1 MNKKNTSIGQD
12 IIDLITLFDENKKE
26 MYKPILEKIDK
37 AIKEK
42 KVLKFT
48 RLNLEDLS
56 FLLGN
61 ERLYFYTSRLDTKS
75 SIIYQALKDEI
86 IDRINN

>member
-1 MNKKNTSIGQD
+1 MNNNNSIGQSVL
-12 IIDLITLFDENKKE
+12 DLMTFFEKKKKE
-26 MYKPILEKIDK
+26 IYKPIVEKIDK
-37 AIKEK
+37 AIKNK

-61 ERLYFYTSRLDTKS
+61 DRLYFYTSRFYTKS

-86 IDRINN
+86 IDRINK

>member
-12 IIDLITLFDENKKE
+12 IIDLMTLFNENKKE

-48 RLNLEDLS
+48 RLNIEDLS

-61 ERLYFYTSRLDTKS
+61 ERLYFYTSRFYTKS

>member
-12 IIDLITLFDENKKE
+12 IIDLMNLFEKNKHE
-26 MYKPILEKIDK
+26 IYKPIIEKIDK
-37 AIKEK
+37 AIKNK

-86 IDRINN
+86 IDRINR

>member
-1 MNKKNTSIGQD
+1 MSKNTSIGQD
-12 IIDLITLFDENKKE
+12 IIDLMTLFDENKKE

-37 AIKEK
+37 AIKNK

-48 RLNLEDLS
+48 KLNLEDLS

-61 ERLYFYTSRLDTKS
+61 EKFYFYYSRLDTKS

-86 IDRINN
+86 IDRINK

>member
-1 MNKKNTSIGQD
+1 MNNNNSIGQSVL
-12 IIDLITLFDENKKE
+12 DLMTFFEKNKKE
-26 MYKPILEKIDK
+26 IYKPIVEKIDK
-37 AIKEK
+37 AIKNK

-61 ERLYFYTSRLDTKS
+61 DRLYFYTSRFYTKS

-86 IDRINN
+86 IDRINK